1 MTGSLCCTVE
11 IDRIPSINY
20 NGKNKILKKR
30 NMIIFTHEQKPP
42 VSISMILY
50 GLLIAREIKICEKH
64 NIA

>member
-1 MTGSLCCTVE
+1 
-11 IDRIPSINY
+11 
-20 NGKNKILKKR
+20 
-30 NMIIFTHEQKPP
+30 MIIFTHEQKPP